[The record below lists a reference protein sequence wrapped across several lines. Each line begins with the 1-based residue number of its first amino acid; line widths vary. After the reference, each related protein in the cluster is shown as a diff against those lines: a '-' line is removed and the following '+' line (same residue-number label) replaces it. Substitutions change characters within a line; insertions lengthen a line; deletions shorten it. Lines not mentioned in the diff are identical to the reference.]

1 MNKKTEFVLKIKK
14 SFNTISRLTVTTT
27 QIKHNPNSSI
37 EDPSQLLTV
46 EEITLEN

>member
-1 MNKKTEFVLKIKK
+1 MNKKTGFVLKIKK
-14 SFNTISRLTVTTT
+14 VNTLSRLTVTTT

>member
-14 SFNTISRLTVTTT
+14 VNTLSRLTVTTT